1 MRTQMRMTMKM
12 NQEPLQ
18 ITRLLKVRHQKESA
32 KKLKMFSRSRS

>member
-18 ITRLLKVRHQKESA
+18 ITRLLKVPHSKESA
-32 KKLKMFSRSRS
+32 KKFKMFSRSRS

>member
-12 NQEPLQ
+12 IQEPLQ
-18 ITRLLKVRHQKESA
+18 ITRLLKVRQPKESA